1 MTIWTLSTCAFGLLS
16 LSALH
21 IPASLNSNC
30 VFDLFSLSVQV
41 SFALTSTCTFG
52 LLSLNVLHIPASLN
66 SNCVFDLF
74 SLSVQVSFALTST
87 CAFGLLS
94 LSALHKKSGHT
105 HAILCL
111 PRRSALLYSHAP
123 CRCPY
128 TDHSASVSRMSKFII
143 RDLSQNCKLHFSKW
157 T

>member
-1 MTIWTLSTCAFGLLS
+1 MLRLRLVLAKCPGIVRTNLNLRLRLAF
-16 LSALH
+16 AK
-21 IPASLNSNC
+21 
-30 VFDLFSLSVQV
+30 
-41 SFALTSTCTFG
+41 FA
-52 LLSLNVLHIPASLN
+52 LHIPASLN

>member
-16 LSALH
+16 LSA
-21 IPASLNSNC
+21 
-30 VFDLFSLSVQV
+30 
-41 SFALTSTCTFG
+41 
-52 LLSLNVLHIPASLN
+52 LHIPASLN

-143 RDLSQNCKLHFSKW
+143 RDLKIASCTFQNGHNEVIHKKIVQNSLSIMKKIENMIVKLDI
-157 T
+157 

>member
-1 MTIWTLSTCAFGLLS
+1 MQIVTIWTLSTCA
-16 LSALH
+16 
-21 IPASLNSNC
+21 
-30 VFDLFSLSVQV
+30 
-41 SFALTSTCTFG
+41 FG